1 VATAIATLRGID
13 LIKPPG
19 AAEAIDWAQAL
30 SILGA
35 ESVNGDAGRETL
47 GWALKHHDD
56 LRRVEEAL
64 PELLH
69 D

>member
-1 VATAIATLRGID
+1 MAVESLRRMD

-35 ESVNGDAGRETL
+35 ESVNGDAGKATL
-47 GWALKHHDD
+47 GWAIKNHDD
-56 LRRVEEAL
+56 LRRAEEAL

-69 D
+69 E